1 MDKVILHIRTQKL
14 RDKINNLK
22 KSIKEIKE
30 QIKKQTKILNEKE
43 KENKRINDFYN
54 KLTDK
59 KNN

>member
-1 MDKVILHIRTQKL
+1 M

-30 QIKKQTKILNEKE
+30 QIKKQDKILNEKE

-59 KNN
+59 KE

>member
-1 MDKVILHIRTQKL
+1 MRG
-14 RDKINNLK
+14 KINNLK

-30 QIKKQTKILNEKE
+30 QIKKQDKILNEKE

-54 KLTDK
+54 TLTDK

>member
-1 MDKVILHIRTQKL
+1 M

-30 QIKKQTKILNEKE
+30 QIKKQDKILNEKE
-43 KENKRINDFYN
+43 KESKRINDFYN

-59 KNN
+59 KEKLISKL

>member
-1 MDKVILHIRTQKL
+1 M

-30 QIKKQTKILNEKE
+30 QIKKQDKILNEKE